1 MGAGERVAANMPSMM
16 DMAAAP
22 GRTLDFIN
30 RVAVAGG
37 RGLATGDYRMA
48 EKGPIEM
55 TGEAIGDVLTSPPDK
70 LPPQASYPP
79 VSPAAAVR
87 TEPQYATP
95 PAGKYSW
102 EEYNARRRR
111 AEEMGLP
118 QAQLSSQGVG
128 IANANLAR
136 YEAAQRA
143 ERGEPPVREI
153 TASDGKRLTLSPENF
168 DLVTRFLAF
177 LDTQPAPNLEPRME
191 VDREATRRLTED
203 RMRREELARQFR
215 TMPRR

>member
-1 MGAGERVAANMPSMM
+1 MAPAM
-16 DMAAAP
+16 DQIAAP
-22 GRTLDFIN
+22 GRAFDVFSRYGTAAL
-30 RVAVAGG
+30 
-37 RGLATGDYRMA
+37 RGLGTGDYTVA
-48 EKGPIEM
+48 EKGPLEA

-79 VSPAAAVR
+79 VPPSAAVR

-118 QAQLSSQGVG
+118 QAQLSPQGVG

-136 YEAAQRA
+136 YEAGQRA

-153 TASDGKRLTLSPENF
+153 TSSDGKRLTLSPENF
-168 DLVTRFLAF
+168 DLITRFLAF

-191 VDREATRRLTED
+191 VGREATRRLTED

-215 TMPRR
+215 TLRR